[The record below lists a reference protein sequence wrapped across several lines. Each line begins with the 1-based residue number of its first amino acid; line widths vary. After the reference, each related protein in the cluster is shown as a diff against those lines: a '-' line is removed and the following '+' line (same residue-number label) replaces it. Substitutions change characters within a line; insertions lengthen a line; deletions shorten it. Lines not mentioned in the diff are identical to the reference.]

1 MEIKTHISVK
11 NLNIWYGQH
20 QAINNIS
27 IDIPD
32 KKITA
37 IIGPSGCGKSTL
49 LKSFNRL
56 IELQDGAKVSGK
68 VLVDGED
75 IYDPKVEVTHL
86 RKKMGLLSQRPQVL
100 PVSIYENVAYGP
112 RIHGIKDK
120 KKLDEIVQRYLIES
134 NLWDEVRGR
143 LNSSASKLSIGQQ
156 QRLCLARG
164 LAVEPEVILG
174 DEPTSALDP
183 LSAECIEQRLLELK
197 NKYTIVLVT
206 HILRQAKRLAD
217 YIIFLYLGNL
227 IEHGPAEEVLNNP
240 KYLKTKNY
248 LEGKF
253 IEEPKINKE
262 LNLKRTAY
270 PNNFVTAKLA
280 LGDLEFGHIVKIIV
294 DNESS
299 AIEIPKAIE
308 HEGHKI
314 LEVRKLNQ
322 NDWEIVVQKHNG
334 GYVI

>member
-1 MEIKTHISVK
+1 
-11 NLNIWYGQH
+11 
-20 QAINNIS
+20 
-27 IDIPD
+27 
-32 KKITA
+32 
-37 IIGPSGCGKSTL
+37 L

-120 KKLDEIVQRYLIES
+120 KILDEIVQRYLIES
-134 NLWDEVRGR
+134 NLWDEVKGR
-143 LNSSASKLSIGQQ
+143 LNSSAAKLSIGQQ

-262 LNLKRTAY
+262 LSLKRTAY

-280 LGDLEFGHIVKIIV
+280 LGDLEFGQILKIIV
-294 DNESS
+294 DNELS
-299 AIEIPKAIE
+299 AIEVPKAIE

-314 LEVRKLNQ
+314 LEVKKLNQ
-322 NDWEIVVQKHNG
+322 NDWEIIIQKHNG
-334 GYVI
+334 GYII